1 MKEEQKNIL
10 IALEKIINFLKN
22 LDDNDLE
29 QFVTNQNVLA
39 LEISKNVNEEKVEKT
54 KSKKGKR
61 SYYKKNKNIEEV
73 LDNDSKNIIKEVNE
87 FDTYV
92 RELSRIT
99 SKELAIEYL
108 LDNKL
113 TVTKLKMLA
122 KKLSIY
128 IKSKSKK
135 IDIIEAIVERIVVSR
150 LKIEAFRNS

>member
-1 MKEEQKNIL
+1 MKEEQKSIL
-10 IALEKIINFLKN
+10 IAVEKIMSFVKELDDGELEKLITGQKKLT
-22 LDDNDLE
+22 LE
-29 QFVTNQNVLA
+29 
-39 LEISKNVNEEKVEKT
+39 EYKSVNEEKVQIRKNT
-54 KSKKGKR
+54 KGRKS
-61 SYYKKNKNIEEV
+61 SYKKNKNIEE
-73 LDNDSKNIIKEVNE
+73 LIETNNKNIVQEVNE

-99 SKELAIEYL
+99 SRELAIEYL